1 MNNDQNNIV
10 GGVNPIPQ
18 SENQTT
24 PVLST
29 SSTIQTP
36 LNEVPSQPIGNDA
49 IPGSNLQ
56 PQSIG
61 IVSEPIATSS
71 NSTETLA
78 ENKPQEFTASMGAIP
93 IQPVPGATSQ
103 ETSTSSVNNPITPTN
118 EQVSNENILSI
129 NSNSI
134 VPEMNKNI
142 ESQGSITPN
151 SNNTIP
157 ELKLDSSS
165 PFDIGIGA
173 NNESNPPLSNQT
185 NLTPDLSAMNTM
197 STNTTT
203 VQNPVNTS
211 SSVVT
216 STSEKPL
223 TNENPANIT
232 TNDEVVSVKKYLG
245 TLILFSIPIV
255 GFIMLLIKA
264 FSNSENKNISN
275 LAKAQ
280 LLYAL
285 IIILLYVVIVFLF
298 GIILTNTMVAGVAGM

>member
-1 MNNDQNNIV
+1 MNNKQNNII
-10 GGVNPIPQ
+10 GGMNPVAPTENPTPIP
-18 SENQTT
+18 E
-24 PVLST
+24 PVA
-29 SSTIQTP
+29 STIQAS
-36 LNEVPSQPIGNDA
+36 VDSMQPQMGENSP
-49 IPGSNLQ
+49 IPGANLQ
-56 PQSIG
+56 PQPVG
-61 IVSEPIATSS
+61 IISEPLTTPSTSTDLSQDNKSSEQSSPLGTIPISPVPGMPSPTTSQSAMNESQTQMNEQVNTGSVLSSNSNSVTSEISTNSKEPESTMTSS
-71 NSTETLA
+71 N
-78 ENKPQEFTASMGAIP
+78 N
-93 IQPVPGATSQ
+93 V
-103 ETSTSSVNNPITPTN
+103 V
-118 EQVSNENILSI
+118 
-129 NSNSI
+129 
-134 VPEMNKNI
+134 
-142 ESQGSITPN
+142 
-151 SNNTIP
+151 P

-173 NNESNPPLSNQT
+173 NNESNSPLSNQT

-203 VQNPVNTS
+203 VQNPVNTN

-223 TNENPANIT
+223 TNANPANVT

-245 TLILFSIPIV
+245 TLILFSVPIV

-285 IIILLYVVIVFLF
+285 IIILLYIVIVFLL
-298 GIILTNTMVAGVAGM
+298 GIILTNNMVAGVAGM